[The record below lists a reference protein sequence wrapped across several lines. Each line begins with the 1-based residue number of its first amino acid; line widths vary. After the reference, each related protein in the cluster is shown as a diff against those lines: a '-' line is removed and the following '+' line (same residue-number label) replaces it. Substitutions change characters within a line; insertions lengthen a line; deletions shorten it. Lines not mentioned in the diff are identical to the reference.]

1 MNNRNYMSVQLTR
14 SGISKS
20 RYMAT
25 IRIQNIYFSDSLGRE
40 VVFRAVRVADQIIV
54 LDCILSKLLL
64 QKQINVFAHAV

>member
-1 MNNRNYMSVQLTR
+1 
-14 SGISKS
+14 
-20 RYMAT
+20 MAT
-25 IRIQNIYFSDSLGRE
+25 IRLQNIYFRDSLGRE